1 MDYAGEEAIIGRLG
15 RSQHGA
21 MSLAQLTEAGVS
33 RRAVE
38 RRLRRGQLVRLGSGL
53 YVVNG
58 TPTSIRRDMHVAL
71 LATNRLAALSHES
84 AGELH
89 HFSYMPRGRVVVT
102 VSRSAQYRIP
112 ADRVHRKADLR
123 PEHIV
128 VVDGLR
134 STSRAR
140 TMVDVA
146 AALGRRRLERV
157 LDDQLASGDLTYDAI
172 VVMFNSL
179 ARRGRDGIGLLRPLL
194 EVRGDGY
201 VAPSSLLEARFLELV
216 RDHCLPEPSRQHLP
230 PWAVVDGIGRVD
242 FAYPQRRLL
251 VEVDGRRWHSRDQA
265 NEEDRFRDQQAVATG
280 WRVLRY
286 TWAQVTRQASY
297 VADNLRATLSQQA
310 A

>member
-1 MDYAGEEAIIGRLG
+1 MDDTGEEAIIGRFG

-21 MSLAQLTEAGVS
+21 VSLEQLADAGVS
-33 RRAVE
+33 RPAVD
-38 RRLRRGQLVRLGSGL
+38 RRLRQGRLIRRGSGL

-58 TPTSIRRDMHVAL
+58 APPSIRQDMHIAL
-71 LATNRLAALSHES
+71 LATNGTAALSHES
-84 AGELH
+84 AAELH
-89 HFSYMPRGRVVVT
+89 RFSFMPRGRVVLT
-102 VSRSAQYRIP
+102 VSRRAHHRIE

-128 VVDGLR
+128 EIEGLR
-134 STSRAR
+134 ATSRAR
-140 TMVDVA
+140 TMVDIA
-146 AALGRRRLERV
+146 AALGRHRLERV
-157 LDDQLASGDLTYDAI
+157 LDDQLGSGHLTYGEILA
-172 VVMFNSL
+172 MFNAL

-216 RDHCLPEPSRQHLP
+216 RDYGLPEPSRQHLP

-242 FAYPQRRLL
+242 FAFPVERLL
-251 VEVDGRRWHSRDQA
+251 VEVDGRRWHSRDRA

-286 TWAQVTRQASY
+286 TWAQVTRHASY
-297 VADNLRATLSQQA
+297 VAGNLRATLAQPA

>member
-1 MDYAGEEAIIGRLG
+1 
-15 RSQHGA
+15 

-58 TPTSIRRDMHVAL
+58 APPSIRQDMHVAL
-71 LATNRLAALSHES
+71 LASSGLAALSHES
-84 AGELH
+84 AAELH
-89 HFSYMPRGRVVVT
+89 RFSYVPRGRVVVT
-102 VSRSAQYRIP
+102 VSRSSRHRIP

-123 PEHIV
+123 AEHIV

-157 LDDQLASGDLTYDAI
+157 LDDQLSSGDLTYGAI
-172 VVMFNSL
+172 VAVFNSL
-179 ARRGRDGIGLLRPLL
+179 ARRGRDGVGLLRPLL

-201 VAPSSLLEARFLELV
+201 VAPSTLLEARFLELV